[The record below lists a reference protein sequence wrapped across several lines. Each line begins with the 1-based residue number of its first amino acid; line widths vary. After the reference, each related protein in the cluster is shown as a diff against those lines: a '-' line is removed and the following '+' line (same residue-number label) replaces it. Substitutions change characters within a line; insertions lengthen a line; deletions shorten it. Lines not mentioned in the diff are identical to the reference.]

1 MDGCV
6 KLEFDVLRGRRR
18 AAPRLW
24 ARRRRR
30 AAVKHEVNQIY
41 QIRNIVASAAVD
53 VRFVKT
59 GRWWTVVVIA
69 AGKIGGHPLQK
80 NCCQNGFVLPPRT
93 SCLLSNIDYTIG
105 PAEPSW
111 FRR

>member
-30 AAVKHEVNQIY
+30 ATVKHEVNQVY
-41 QIRNIVASAAVD
+41 RIRNIVASAAGD

-69 AGKIGGHPLQK
+69 AGEIGAHPLQN
-80 NCCQNGFVLPPRT
+80 NCCQNGLVLAAT
-93 SCLLSNIDYTIG
+93 ISCVFAIIDYTIG